1 MIYSGDMAVAKDHL
15 DDFHFALQIATTR
28 EEAERAIR
36 RFTRSDA
43 GRQLSLDRLRRVNA
57 IARRWYVK
65 RLPR

>member
-1 MIYSGDMAVAKDHL
+1 MIYSDMARTDDL
-15 DDFHFALQIATTR
+15 EDFHFALQIATTR

-43 GRQLSLDRLRRVNA
+43 GHRLGPEAFRPVIA

>member
-1 MIYSGDMAVAKDHL
+1 MIYSDMARTDDL
-15 DDFHFALQIATTR
+15 EDFHFALQIATTR

-43 GRQLSLDRLRRVNA
+43 GHRLALSPVIA